1 MARRGFLAAMQR
13 QIKIAEREQ
22 ARAARAAHRNYLAA
36 RRDAEK
42 ARKDAEKAALALS
55 RADAQQRKLL
65 EKEAKEAYINSRL
78 AEVEE
83 LNLELAQVAEDLDCL
98 LAATLDVDD
107 YVNLDTLKRT
117 VSHPPFDRTDL
128 MQPVPSPPA
137 IVDPGAPVFAPP
149 PEPNWFWRLF
159 GAGRHERAVAQA
171 QTEHQLALKNWNDEV
186 DRNSVRRKRAQVE
199 HINAEQER
207 LNALTKEKARY
218 EAECAARRAE
228 VEAHNGD
235 VTKFIAELSY
245 GVPAA
250 VQEYVGIV
258 LSNSIYPDHFQLEHR
273 FVFEPSD
280 AELKLRVLVPGPD
293 KISDVKAYKF
303 TKSTDEIT
311 ASQLPQR
318 ERKDRYADAI
328 NKVALRALHEIFEA
342 DRRAIIQTVSLEVGT
357 ETIDPATGLGTYVPF
372 VAVAAE
378 RTSFMAINL
387 ANVVPEATLQHL
399 GASVSKNPFSLVAAN
414 PTGVRR
420 A

>member
-1 MARRGFLAAMQR
+1 MQR

-22 ARAARAAHRNYLAA
+22 ARAARAAHRNYVAA
-36 RRDAEK
+36 RRDAER
-42 ARKDAEKAALALS
+42 ARREAERAAIELS
-55 RADAQQRKLL
+55 RSDAQQRKAL
-65 EKEAKEAYINSRL
+65 EKQAKEAYLNARL

-83 LNLELAQVAEDLDCL
+83 LNLELAQMAEELDSL

-107 YVNLDTLKRT
+107 YVDLETLKRT
-117 VSHPPFDRTDL
+117 ASHPPFDRTDL
-128 MQPVPSPPA
+128 MQPVPPPPA
-137 IVDPGAPVFAPP
+137 IVDPETPIYVSP

-159 GAGRHERAVAQA
+159 GTGRHERAVAQA
-171 QTEHQLALKNWNDEV
+171 KTEHQVVLKNWKDEIE
-186 DRNSVRRKRAQVE
+186 RNSVRRKRAQIE
-199 HINAEQER
+199 HINAEQSR
-207 LNALTKEKARY
+207 LDALATEKSRY

-228 VEAHNGD
+228 VETQNGE
-235 VTKFIAELSY
+235 VAKFISELSY

-273 FVFEPSD
+273 FIFEPSD

-293 KISDVKAYKF
+293 KISDVKAHKY

-311 ASQLPQR
+311 ASQLSQR
-318 ERKDRYADAI
+318 ERKDRYSDAV

-342 DRRAIIQTVSLEVGT
+342 DRRAIIQTISLEVGT
-357 ETIDPATGLGTYVPF
+357 ETTDPATGRETYVSF

-378 RTSFMAINL
+378 RGSFLKINL

-399 GASVSKNPFSLVAAN
+399 GASLSKNPFGLVAAN